1 MSADERKWAKN
12 WYSEG
17 KQPSEIA
24 DLLGRDTS
32 SITRLLCL
40 QKPVKKQGRPSA
52 LTKAQV
58 DFLERKLDQMIVKA
72 DGQHTVTVEMLQ
84 KAAKVKASC
93 RTMLR
98 ALHERNIFF
107 RKLREK
113 PVLTPEDVRDRFK
126 FAKKYR
132 SKTGTWWANRLDAFI
147 DGKHFQVYLNSKE
160 RLRAAQHSTYGAYRR
175 PGQGLCGGYVKPK
188 AGNLRHNTGAKG
200 VLLHVGIGKAKAVT
214 VHEVVDGR
222 WSGQAAASFYHVL
235 ARDLAKVSPGKHK
248 FTILEDNDPTGYKSA
263 KGIAAKCAAGLNVF
277 QIPKRSPDLSV
288 LDYAIWAEVN
298 KRLRKQ
304 ETKWPKGKKETRAS
318 YIKRLKL
325 TIRSLP
331 KEFLLSSIKDMA
343 RRCQRLYE
351 AKGCFFEEGGSD

>member
-1 MSADERKWAKN
+1 MSADERKWAKT
-12 WYSEG
+12 WCSEG
-17 KQPSEIA
+17 KEPSEIA

-32 SITRLLCL
+32 SITRLLCV

-52 LTKAQV
+52 LTKAQI
-58 DFLERKLDQMIVKA
+58 DFLECKLDQMIVTA

-84 KAAKVKASC
+84 KAAKIKASC
-93 RTMLR
+93 RTILR
-98 ALHERNIFF
+98 ALHEHHIFF

-200 VLLHVGIGKAKAVT
+200 VLRPRPGLGESVARKAQVHHIG
-214 VHEVVDGR
+214 
-222 WSGQAAASFYHVL
+222 GQRPDWVQVRQGHQCQACSRCACLPDPQEKPRLVR
-235 ARDLAKVSPGKHK
+235 ARLCDLG
-248 FTILEDNDPTGYKSA
+248 
-263 KGIAAKCAAGLNVF
+263 
-277 QIPKRSPDLSV
+277 
-288 LDYAIWAEVN
+288 
-298 KRLRKQ
+298 
-304 ETKWPKGKKETRAS
+304 
-318 YIKRLKL
+318 
-325 TIRSLP
+325 
-331 KEFLLSSIKDMA
+331 
-343 RRCQRLYE
+343 
-351 AKGCFFEEGGSD
+351 